1 MLLPRLGGTPA
12 VWNTCMLFFQ
22 ILLLAGYSYVLVTTS
37 WMEARKQAVLHT
49 VLLLLSCLY
58 LPLTLTGNA
67 GDISEHH
74 YPALWLFAYLLSAIG
89 LPIFLISTTSP
100 LLQKWFTHTGHED
113 PYFLFAVSN
122 AGSLLALISYPVL
135 LEPNLKLSRQTH
147 IWAVAYVVFLVLS
160 LGCMLVLWKSS
171 RAERVS
177 ESKDLQKPSI
187 SLKQRLYW
195 ILLAFIPASLL
206 FGVTTYI
213 TTEIAPTPLL
223 WTIPLALYL
232 VTFVL
237 AFAGKH
243 LLPAPIANAALG
255 ALALLLTLV
264 LAANATEPTTAI
276 VLLHLCFFF
285 VAATICHNKLAGD
298 RPSAARLADFYLCVA
313 IGGMLGGLFNT
324 LIAPIA
330 FNTIIEYPLA
340 IVLACLVVRENNQND
355 SSVDRLFDV
364 IWPAIIGALT
374 IALIF
379 IVKGTDLSPVVAVA
393 IIFGAPLVIINH
405 RFRTRPVRFALALG
419 AVMLGSVVYSETQ
432 NRTLHVER
440 NFFGT
445 LSVKLD
451 HESGTRILY
460 HGNTIH
466 GRQFINPVYQTEP
479 LSYFHREGPL
489 GLIFDAFNANAA
501 SPNVAVVGLG
511 TGSMLCYS
519 FAGQRWTFYE
529 INPAVVRLART
540 PEYFTYLEKCAAAYT
555 DIVVGDARL
564 KLQNAPDQLYGL
576 IVLDAFNSDAIPVHL
591 LTQEAID
598 LYMSKLATG
607 GMLAFHISNRSLRL
621 DGVLADLAEHN
632 GAMSL
637 SFADGEFDPVRG
649 KDPSEWLVM
658 ARNSPAF
665 DSLAQDPRWRVV
677 QGRIDADVWTDDFS
691 NILRVFRWY

>member
-1 MLLPRLGGTPA
+1 
-12 VWNTCMLFFQ
+12 
-22 ILLLAGYSYVLVTTS
+22 
-37 WMEARKQAVLHT
+37 MEARKQAVLHT

-364 IWPAIIGALT
+364 IWPAIIGALI
-374 IALIF
+374 IALVF